1 MGAFESLL
9 GRSRPSHEPLLGG
22 APGTDFSSA
31 RSVDRAT
38 SRRRDGRSARRGRHN
53 AQHDQAARTRRHARS
68 DSSRGTAGRHIP
80 GHLRIPMR
88 RGVRPR
94 RRTRHLG
101 RGSSSAVG
109 VPPRVGHRY
118 ADRPGRTR
126 PHSDPQRRCATP
138 DESPRRHRCR
148 PTPRRDT
155 CRKPPSSVVRLR
167 TRPRR
172 REIRTTHRV
181 VVGPSHD
188 DAHVVAPHRSDGHT
202 GAPRPRSRPPRD
214 VTAQRLATSSGV
226 RTRTPSVA
234 RVGGTRRRPTG
245 APASTGAGKRSHDP
259 RRRRLPNR
267 SLGARGR
274 PRHLAR
280 RKVRCPT
287 RQRARSRGTPTR
299 VAGRPGDRSRTG
311 GGLRWSDTRTC
322 RAAPPPLHG
331 DPGPAA

>member
-1 MGAFESLL
+1 MGTFESLL
-9 GRSRPSHEPLLGG
+9 GRSRPSNEPLLGG
-22 APGTDFSSA
+22 AHGTDFSSA

-94 RRTRHLG
+94 RRTR
-101 RGSSSAVG
+101 
-109 VPPRVGHRY
+109 
-118 ADRPGRTR
+118 
-126 PHSDPQRRCATP
+126 
-138 DESPRRHRCR
+138 
-148 PTPRRDT
+148 RDT

-172 REIRTTHRV
+172 REVRTTHRV

-188 DAHVVAPHRSDGHT
+188 DDHVVAPHRSDGHT

-214 VTAQRLATSSGV
+214 VTAQRLATSRKV

-259 RRRRLPNR
+259 RRRRLPIR

-287 RQRARSRGTPTR
+287 RQGARSRGTPTR

-322 RAAPPPLHG
+322 RVAPPPLHG